1 MKYIITASFLLALI
15 VWGAFSVS
23 AAATTKTKVSVS
35 GETKIKTAA
44 QLKVEK
50 EKKAKVMTRAATVK
64 KLERYERKAKKLS
77 EFIKTTELN
86 AVTLEKT
93 HYKKYLTSMKMIGIY
108 KKNLQK
114 QEDVI
119 AMYKS
124 EIAAIDLWISQN

>member
-1 MKYIITASFLLALI
+1 
-15 VWGAFSVS
+15 
-23 AAATTKTKVSVS
+23 
-35 GETKIKTAA
+35 
-44 QLKVEK
+44 
-50 EKKAKVMTRAATVK
+50 MTRAATVK